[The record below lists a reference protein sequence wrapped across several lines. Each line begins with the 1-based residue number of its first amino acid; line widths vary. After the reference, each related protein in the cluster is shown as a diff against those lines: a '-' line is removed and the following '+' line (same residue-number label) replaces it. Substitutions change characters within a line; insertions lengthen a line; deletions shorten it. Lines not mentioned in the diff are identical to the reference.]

1 MWHDD
6 RGGVRHPSGRRL
18 LTSYNA
24 GYAAAMQRATRDL
37 ERLNA
42 ALQAELNQV
51 RAELD
56 ELKVLVKLRQQSDM
70 ERVTRMRTIHEALGI
85 PRDPIRPL
93 Q

>member
-1 MWHDD
+1 LTFGHHDWLAI
-6 RGGVRHPSGRRL
+6 GEFP
-18 LTSYNA
+18 NEK
-24 GYAAAMQRATRDL
+24 AASMENWARDL
-37 ERLNA
+37 GRLNA

-51 RAELD
+51 RAEID

-70 ERVTRMRTIHEALGI
+70 EGVTRMRTIHEALGI

>member
-1 MWHDD
+1 MKRCMH
-6 RGGVRHPSGRRL
+6 
-18 LTSYNA
+18 
-24 GYAAAMQRATRDL
+24 DL
-37 ERLNA
+37 ERLNSE
-42 ALQAELNQV
+42 LQKELNHV
-51 RAELD
+51 RAEID